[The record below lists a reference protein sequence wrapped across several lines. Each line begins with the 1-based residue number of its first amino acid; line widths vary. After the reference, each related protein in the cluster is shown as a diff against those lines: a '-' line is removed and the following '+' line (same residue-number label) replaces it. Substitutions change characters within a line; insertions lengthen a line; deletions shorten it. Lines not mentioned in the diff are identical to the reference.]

1 MLDRFSQ
8 GLPDVQDK
16 EPVAECSHC
25 GVEFYAGNIVYQYCG
40 ECYCD
45 AYCLIEAMG
54 VLVVEVHT

>member
-25 GVEFYAGNIVYQYCG
+25 GAGLCAGDMAYQDGGDFCCSANCMVE
-40 ECYCD
+40 
-45 AYCLIEAMG
+45 LMG
-54 VLVVEVHT
+54 MFMVEVLK